1 MFLLGIANWFGFYRT
16 FDLLHLIY
24 NPVIDLIPR
33 IIPAHS
39 SIWSELELTKK
50 EEVVIEIPEALTHAK
65 QINQHLI
72 SKVVRSTFAAHSP
85 HKFTWYHGDPMEYP
99 AKLNGNEVLSARG
112 VGMFV
117 EITLSES
124 ILLFNDGVNLRLH
137 PNAGPI
143 PARHQLLLT
152 FEDETSLSTSVAMY
166 GGVVCW
172 ERTSSYDNIY
182 YETALRKPSPLSNA
196 FDETYFS
203 ELLAPDAV
211 RKLPLKAALATEQ
224 RIPGLGNGCLQDILW
239 VAQLH
244 PRRKLNTLTDGGIYR
259 LFVSIKETLKAM
271 TEAGGRS
278 TEKDLLGQPGGY
290 QVVLH
295 AGTKGT
301 PCPRCGT
308 EIVEETF
315 LGGSI
320 YTCPE
325 CQRV

>member
-1 MFLLGIANWFGFYRT
+1 MI
-16 FDLLHLIY
+16 
-24 NPVIDLIPR
+24 
-33 IIPAHS
+33 
-39 SIWSELELTKK
+39 EL
-50 EEVVIEIPEALTHAK
+50 PEATTLAE
-65 QINQHLI
+65 QINAFLTGKTVH
-72 SKVVRSTFAAHSP
+72 STIAAHSP
-85 HKFTWYHGDPMEYP
+85 HKFAWYDGDPAEYP
-99 AKLNGNEVLSARG
+99 AKLNGNQILSARG

-124 ILLFNDGVNLRLH
+124 MLLFSDGVNLRFH
-137 PNAGPI
+137 PAAGPI
-143 PARHQLLLT
+143 PVRHQLLLT
-152 FEDETSLSTSVAMY
+152 FEDETSLSASVAMY

-172 ERTSSYDNIY
+172 ERSASYDNTY
-182 YETALRKPSPLSNA
+182 FETALRKPSPLSDA

-224 RIPGLGNGCLQDILW
+224 RVPGLGNGCLQDILW

-244 PRRKLNTLTDGGIYR
+244 PRRKLSTLTDAEIGR
-259 LFVSIKETLKAM
+259 LFGSVKDTLKAM
-271 TEAGGRS
+271 TDGGGRS

-301 PCPRCGT
+301 PCPRCGA
-308 EIVEETF
+308 EILKEAF

-320 YTCPE
+320 YTCPD
-325 CQRV
+325 CQRA

>member
-1 MFLLGIANWFGFYRT
+1 MI
-16 FDLLHLIY
+16 
-24 NPVIDLIPR
+24 
-33 IIPAHS
+33 
-39 SIWSELELTKK
+39 EL
-50 EEVVIEIPEALTHAK
+50 PEALTLAE
-65 QINQHLI
+65 QINKYLDGKTIQ
-72 SKVVRSTFAAHSP
+72 STIAAQSP
-85 HKFTWYHGDPMEYP
+85 HKFTWYHGDPEKYP

-117 EITLSES
+117 EITLSECM
-124 ILLFNDGVNLRLH
+124 LLLNDGVNLRLH

-143 PARHQLLLT
+143 PTKHQLLLT
-152 FEDETSLSTSVAMY
+152 FEDETSLSASVAMY

-172 ERTSSYDNIY
+172 EKSTSYDNIY
-182 YETALRKPSPLSNA
+182 YEIALRKPSPLSNA

-224 RIPGLGNGCLQDILW
+224 RIPGLGNGCLQDMLW
-239 VAQLH
+239 TAQLH
-244 PRRKLNTLTDGGIYR
+244 PRRKLNTLTDAEIDR
-259 LFVSIKETLKAM
+259 LFVSIKDNLMAM
-271 TEAGGRS
+271 TEGGGRS

-308 EIVEETF
+308 EIVKEVY

-325 CQRV
+325 CQRS